1 LLVKLL
7 VNLLIDLFQLF
18 HLSRKLR
25 CHPKKIIP
33 HDLETTFETP
43 KVHKVKNLKGWN
55 IYICSA
61 LLLASLLFMP
71 CDGFS
76 QGKDYA
82 VEVAALS
89 SRECA
94 DELVNG
100 LVSRGLEA
108 YWLKTTQPKFGE
120 FYRVRVGKFS
130 NLDVARSFA
139 EKLLDSGLLD
149 TCSITDY
156 EAPLYSLMMNGS
168 KRGNTTLLP
177 IEGRS
182 APIGAYCPINF
193 SGKNSSK
200 PEAAIAEIGKTGRSL
215 SPDAS
220 GTSTG
225 PPSSSVRD
233 RELKNAMD
241 AVIASTQAAMSSI
254 RPKVNI
260 AINLTA
266 VNTGINKAVNNLISE
281 REVVS
286 RDNNNNNA
294 GLDNNAGFDISANR
308 QTATVPS
315 PASLTS
321 FLPRPERNSFAGSGR
336 PAGRASFSDVGTSP
350 GPRLRGVI
358 EMNDGQMVLRL
369 RNLDQER
376 SFSGLARLTLTDDND
391 TSDITPVPIELNPE
405 EEKVV
410 PINDVKR
417 ASGDL
422 MLMVY
427 DQRQTVQLIRSVP
440 FGKKPAVQR
449 SVVAANREEEPQAAN
464 TFEGGA
470 PPVDSNTWKLTDT
483 GGGNSPSVEISGG
496 TQQGLPNVTGTFDAT
511 KPPEP
516 GEVPGVSGDSDS
528 SPQNTPQNTNANI
541 PPGQVVIDPR
551 LISATSENTTME
563 LGISGSQTIGYVK
576 VSIRAGAFQDEKI
589 AVFPTANGSV
599 PFLIP
604 AKDAKGQYSYE
615 IRNDAGKVIGSGV
628 QSFIPAGPDS

>member
-1 LLVKLL
+1 
-7 VNLLIDLFQLF
+7 
-18 HLSRKLR
+18 
-25 CHPKKIIP
+25 
-33 HDLETTFETP
+33 
-43 KVHKVKNLKGWN
+43 VHKVKNLKGWN
-55 IYICSA
+55 IYSCSA

-71 CDGFS
+71 CDAFS

-89 SRECA
+89 SRDCA

-100 LVSRGLEA
+100 LITRGLEA
-108 YWLKTTQPKFGE
+108 YWLKTTRPKFGE

-168 KRGNTTLLP
+168 KKGKNALLP
-177 IEGRS
+177 IERRS

-193 SGKNSSK
+193 SDKNTSK
-200 PEAAIAEIGKTGRSL
+200 PEAAIAEIGKISRPSSPGASGAPLGRS
-215 SPDAS
+215 
-220 GTSTG
+220 G
-225 PPSSSVRD
+225 SSVRD
-233 RELKNAMD
+233 MELKNAID

-254 RPKVNI
+254 SPKVNI
-260 AINLTA
+260 AVNLTT
-266 VNTGINKAVNNLISE
+266 VDTGINKTINNLLSE

-286 RDNNNNNA
+286 RNNNNNTTTT
-294 GLDNNAGFDISANR
+294 GLDIRDNR
-308 QTATVPS
+308 QLGITVPS
-315 PASLTS
+315 TTSLTS
-321 FLPRPERNSFAGSGR
+321 FLPRPERNSFAGTGR
-336 PAGRASFSDVGTSP
+336 PAGRASFSGVGTSS
-350 GPRLRGVI
+350 GPRIRGVI
-358 EMNDGQMVLRL
+358 EMNDGQMVLKL

-440 FGKKPAVQR
+440 FGKKPVVQR
-449 SVVAANREEEPQAAN
+449 SLVAANREEEEQPAN

-470 PPVDSNTWKLTDT
+470 PPVDSNTWKITDA
-483 GGGNSPSVEISGG
+483 GGSNSPSIEVSGG

-511 KPPEP
+511 KPTVP
-516 GEVPGVSGDSDS
+516 GEVPALLGDSDG
-528 SPQNTPQNTNANI
+528 SPQNANVNISPENTNANI
-541 PPGQVVIDPR
+541 PPGEILVNPR
-551 LISATSENTTME
+551 LISTTPENTTME
-563 LGISGSQTIGYVK
+563 VGISGSQVIGYVQ
-576 VSIRAGAFQDEKI
+576 VSIRAGAFQDQKV
-589 AVFPTANGSV
+589 AVFPTSSGSV

-604 AKDAKGQYSYE
+604 AKDATGQYSYE
-615 IRNDAGKVIGSGV
+615 IRNDAGKVLGKGV
-628 QSFIPAGPDS
+628 QSFSPVGPDS

>member
-1 LLVKLL
+1 
-7 VNLLIDLFQLF
+7 
-18 HLSRKLR
+18 
-25 CHPKKIIP
+25 
-33 HDLETTFETP
+33 
-43 KVHKVKNLKGWN
+43 VHKVKNLKGWN
-55 IYICSA
+55 IYSCSA

-71 CDGFS
+71 CDAFS
-76 QGKDYA
+76 QGKDFA

-89 SRECA
+89 SRDCA

-120 FYRVRVGKFS
+120 LYRVRVGKFS

-168 KRGNTTLLP
+168 KRGKKALLP

-182 APIGAYCPINF
+182 APIGAYCPINL
-193 SGKNSSK
+193 SDKNSDKNSSK
-200 PEAAIAEIGKTGRSL
+200 PEAAIAEIGKNGRPL
-215 SPDAS
+215 SPGAS
-220 GTSTG
+220 GTPMERSG
-225 PPSSSVRD
+225 SSVRD
-233 RELKNAMD
+233 MELKNAFD

-254 RPKVNI
+254 RPKVNM

-266 VNTGINKAVNNLISE
+266 VDTGINKAVNNLLSE

-286 RDNNNNNA
+286 RNNNNSDDNNNV
-294 GLDNNAGFDISANR
+294 GLDIRASR
-308 QTATVPS
+308 QLATVPS
-315 PASLTS
+315 TSSLTS
-321 FLPRPERNSFAGSGR
+321 FLPRTERNSFAGSSR
-336 PAGRASFSDVGTSP
+336 PAGRASVTNVGTSP

-358 EMNDGQMVLRL
+358 EMNDGQMVLKL

-410 PINDVKR
+410 PLNDVKR

-427 DQRQTVQLIRSVP
+427 DQRQAVQLIRSIP

-449 SVVAANREEEPQAAN
+449 SVVAANREEEQQPAN

-470 PPVDSNTWKLTDT
+470 PPVDSNTWKITDT
-483 GGGNSPSVEISGG
+483 GGGNSPSVEVSGG
-496 TQQGLPNVTGTFDAT
+496 TPQGLPNVTGTFDAT
-511 KPPEP
+511 KPPVS
-516 GEVPGVSGDSDS
+516 GEVPGVLGDSDS
-528 SPQNTPQNTNANI
+528 SPQNTNANI
-541 PPGQVVIDPR
+541 PPGEIVINPR
-551 LISATSENTTME
+551 LISTTAENVTME
-563 LGISGSQTIGYVK
+563 VGISGSQAIGYVQ
-576 VSIRAGAFQDEKI
+576 VSIRAGAFQDQKI
-589 AVFPTANGSV
+589 AVFPTSNGSV

-604 AKDAKGQYSYE
+604 AKDATGQYSYE
-615 IRNDAGKVIGSGV
+615 IRNDAGKVIGKGV
-628 QSFIPAGPDS
+628 QSFSPAGPDS